1 MIEYILTLPAY
12 AKVGLSLVGIL
23 LANRL
28 GLSLGIAILLLS
40 IILSI
45 WSGSGIPGIWNQVTS
60 YENPENYLL
69 PLVILLLLF
78 FTESLDRSGR
88 MERTVTALKAWL
100 KSKKMLLAGLPAL
113 VGLLPM
119 PAGALFSAPLVA
131 AVDDKDELDPRHKTA
146 INYWFRHIWE
156 YWWPLYPGVLLAI
169 TYSGLP
175 AALFYLIQI
184 PFTIVAAAAGYFFIL
199 RKIKKKNTDHLNGG
213 GLDYGAVMSA
223 LGPIGILVILS
234 VVGSVI
240 LIAWGVE
247 GSLSSLIAM
256 LIGLI
261 FAIGA
266 AFWGN
271 ASAWIPSLGL
281 FRRRNTWL
289 MLILVIGIQTF
300 SAVLKSP
307 LETPGTTLVTLMRD
321 DFINAG
327 IPILAVIM
335 LLPFITGMVTGAAF
349 GFVGASFPIVYALIG
364 QHPTLGVS
372 ASTTALA
379 YAFGYM
385 GMMISPIHAC
395 FVVTCEY
402 FKAPVLSIYRYIAV
416 PCLFIMMTSLI
427 LSGLYYMLM

>member
-1 MIEYILTLPAY
+1 M
-12 AKVGLSLVGIL
+12 
-23 LANRL
+23 
-28 GLSLGIAILLLS
+28 
-40 IILSI
+40 
-45 WSGSGIPGIWNQVTS
+45 
-60 YENPENYLL
+60 
-69 PLVILLLLF
+69 
-78 FTESLDRSGR
+78 
-88 MERTVTALKAWL
+88 
-100 KSKKMLLAGLPAL
+100 
-113 VGLLPM
+113 
-119 PAGALFSAPLVA
+119 
-131 AVDDKDELDPRHKTA
+131 
-146 INYWFRHIWE
+146 
-156 YWWPLYPGVLLAI
+156 
-169 TYSGLP
+169 
-175 AALFYLIQI
+175 
-184 PFTIVAAAAGYFFIL
+184 
-199 RKIKKKNTDHLNGG
+199 
-213 GLDYGAVMSA
+213 
-223 LGPIGILVILS
+223 ILS

>member
-1 MIEYILTLPAY
+1 MIEYLLTLPAY
-12 AKVGLSLVGIL
+12 AKVGLSLAGIL

-40 IILSI
+40 IILSL
-45 WSGSGIPGIWNQVTS
+45 WSGSGIPGVWSQVTS

-131 AVDDKDELDPRHKTA
+131 AVDDEDELDPSHKTA

-184 PFTIVAAAAGYFFIL
+184 PFTIVAAAAGYLFIL
-199 RKIKKKNTDHLNGG
+199 RKIKKKNTVHSDGC

-266 AFWGN
+266 AFWG
-271 ASAWIPSLGL
+271 STPAWIPSLGL

-289 MLILVIGIQTF
+289 MLILVVGIQTF

-307 LETPGTTLVTLMRD
+307 LDAPGTTLVTLMRD

-335 LLPFITGMVTGAAF
+335 LLPFISGMVTGAAF

-364 QHPTLGVS
+364 QHPTLGIS

-427 LSGLYYMLM
+427 LSGLYYMFM